1 MSEAGGG
8 AASEAICAGERIW
21 RAASQPAIARTAT
34 ADMAPRTIHRF
45 RDGLSRWLR
54 TRWIKARGVG
64 ARKARMAHDCNFS
77 RACVKFGQ
85 RVDGRTSRG
94 GPPMTRHGFRRP
106 SPAMVVSLAA
116 LVVAM
121 GGTSYA
127 VVKPS
132 PHSVGSKQLKTNA
145 VTSADVKNES
155 LTAQDINE
163 ATLAQVPLAA
173 RAATADLVARAGG
186 VDRVFYRVSTVGVGQ
201 ASGDPANPATLQS
214 TLGVA
219 TARC

>member
-1 MSEAGGG
+1 
-8 AASEAICAGERIW
+8 
-21 RAASQPAIARTAT
+21 
-34 ADMAPRTIHRF
+34 
-45 RDGLSRWLR
+45 
-54 TRWIKARGVG
+54 
-64 ARKARMAHDCNFS
+64 
-77 RACVKFGQ
+77 
-85 RVDGRTSRG
+85 
-94 GPPMTRHGFRRP
+94 MTRHGFRRP

-132 PHSVGSKQLKTNA
+132 PHSVGSKQLKKNAVAGKHIKSNA

-186 VDRVFYRVSTVGVGQ
+186 VDRVFYRVSTVGVG
-201 ASGDPANPATLQS
+201 PATPTSDVNNPQS

-219 TARC
+219 TARCDAGQLVVGGGVSVDPENMSVIDGYPDGAAAWTGHANNDDIAAGHNLTVYAICVPASSPG